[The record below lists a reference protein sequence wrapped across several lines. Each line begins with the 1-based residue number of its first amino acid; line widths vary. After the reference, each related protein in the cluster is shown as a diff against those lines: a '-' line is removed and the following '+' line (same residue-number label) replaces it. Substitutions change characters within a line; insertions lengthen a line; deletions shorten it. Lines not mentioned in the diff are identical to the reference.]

1 MSMLPPVPPP
11 SPQEMFERAKKVVF
25 YQDDILKTLTLQLYY
40 HLKLRYLHRKLAY
53 QAADN
58 GQDYRTFLAKQKPKD
73 LPPTISK
80 NPIFIT
86 GKTGSGKTHV
96 IKQLCQMF
104 GVNFLSINSNQIS
117 NSGYK
122 GNTLMDYG
130 EILKT
135 KACSLA
141 DEHPYFADQEIE
153 FSVIFFDEFD
163 KLFLDDEG
171 ANLHIYKRA
180 MINELLTIFEGT
192 SDFPIKENSSVPS
205 ANMLFIL
212 GGSFNLH
219 QKEVKPSI
227 GFIEQNKSV
236 DLPTDQLKLGE
247 LGLPDE
253 LAGRISQ
260 ILVMKALDG
269 EMLKDILLNSPTSPY
284 VAFSKRLMMEDC
296 TAQID
301 ETLLD
306 MLLQQQKEAID
317 KFGVRGLYQG
327 FNNLPQVQDV
337 LLDAVSSPYHHYK
350 IDVSGFTKEYR
361 PPVAYHT
368 IFEPDTPFDVVP
380 SNHWA
385 GGAVELPS
393 QFVSQPTKPKQNYD
407 YDEDNMPF

>member
-11 SPQEMFERAKKVVF
+11 SPQEMFERAKSVVF
-25 YQDDILKTLTLQLYY
+25 YQDEILKTLTLQLYY

-53 QAADN
+53 QAAN
-58 GQDYRTFLAKQKPKD
+58 RGQDYQTFLAKQKLED

-117 NSGYK
+117 SSGYK
-122 GNTLMDYG
+122 GSTLMDYG

-135 KACSLA
+135 KAGSLA
-141 DEHPYFADQEIE
+141 DDHPYFADQEIE

-171 ANLHIYKRA
+171 ANLHIYQRA
-180 MINELLTIFEGT
+180 IINELLTIFEGT
-192 SDFPIKENSSVPS
+192 SDFPVKENTSVPS

-212 GGSFNLH
+212 GGSFSLH

-227 GFIEQNKSV
+227 GFIEQNQTV
-236 DLPTDQLKLGE
+236 HLPTDQLKLGE

-260 ILVMKALDG
+260 ILVMKTLDG

-301 ETLLD
+301 EALLD
-306 MLLQQQKEAID
+306 VLLKQQHESIE

-327 FNNLPQVQDV
+327 FNTLPQVQDV
-337 LLDAVSSPYHHYK
+337 LFDAVGSPYHHYK

-361 PPVAYHT
+361 PPVALNVL
-368 IFEPDTPFDVVP
+368 FEPDTPFDVVP
-380 SNHWA
+380 SGSWA
-385 GGAVELPS
+385 QVVELPS
-393 QFVSQPTKPKQNYD
+393 QFVSQPVKPKQSYD